1 MTHKKSLYFKY
12 LVILTLLISTGFVS
26 GCSTYKENRIS
37 ENFMPRYDEV
47 VANNAPT
54 ISSGSIFKTSA
65 NTGLF
70 TTDQRAR
77 SIGDIVT
84 VALSET
90 FSASKSQSTSSDKED
105 ELSFSFPFTFGLSE
119 ITKDTEYKL
128 ETGESFSGSGSAA
141 QSNSLRGQL
150 SATVVRVFNNGNMEI
165 MGQKKL
171 ALNNGNEHVRLRGII
186 RPEDISANNIIQSSK
201 IVDAEITYTGAGQTH
216 DSARMGWLTRG
227 LRVFSPF

>member
-1 MTHKKSLYFKY
+1 MTHKKSSFTKY
-12 LVILTLLISTGFVS
+12 SLILILLILTGFVS

-47 VANNAPT
+47 VANNAPA
-54 ISSGSIFKTSA
+54 ISSGSIFKTAA

-105 ELSFSFPFTFGLSE
+105 
-119 ITKDTEYKL
+119 
-128 ETGESFSGSGSAA
+128 GE
-141 QSNSLRGQL
+141 
-150 SATVVRVFNNGNMEI
+150 
-165 MGQKKL
+165 K
-171 ALNNGNEHVRLRGII
+171 
-186 RPEDISANNIIQSSK
+186 
-201 IVDAEITYTGAGQTH
+201 
-216 DSARMGWLTRG
+216 
-227 LRVFSPF
+227 

>member
-1 MTHKKSLYFKY
+1 MQKFRLGLLRILWIFSIALTTPAGITGVSKSIAVYVLQ
-12 LVILTLLISTGFVS
+12 S
-26 GCSTYKENRIS
+26 
-37 ENFMPRYDEV
+37 
-47 VANNAPT
+47 A
-54 ISSGSIFKTSA
+54 SSGNATLKSISLKQTGSDTELLTDAGLDDVPTNWVINAGVTDNADGTVTMTGTSVSAEIKQDIALTA
-65 NTGLF
+65 N
-70 TTDQRAR
+70 
-77 SIGDIVT
+77 
-84 VALSET
+84 
-90 FSASKSQSTSSDKED
+90 
-105 ELSFSFPFTFGLSE
+105 
-119 ITKDTEYKL
+119 TEYKL

-171 ALNNGNEHVRLRGII
+171 TLNNGNEHVRLRGII